1 MVYSSPNRYIIGIC
15 SLLLVFVI
23 SIAFA
28 GLFPYQN
35 YKDTSSSVS
44 IDHTI
49 ATGAGIRAGV
59 DDNDGSIEQKNHG
72 AVLIDSYIP
81 LSTSDVD
88 TVEDIQSFSSTTKE
102 DTSTLS
108 TLSTSS
114 ITKKSDETIKPNTP
128 ISNLI
133 DNNNRLEVEES
144 DEQPDGTININN
156 DNDHL
161 DDEEGILQR
170 CIYSIKHANLN
181 SNNMMDT
188 YEYIIFLQNL
198 IKSSKLYDEMTELK
212 FYNDLPEELIN
223 NFESLSCLC
232 SFALCCIDGIGIY
245 IDNNDVGS
253 LETICVDTMNVI
265 EETLG

>member
-1 MVYSSPNRYIIGIC
+1 MVCSSPNRYIIGLC

-28 GLFPYQN
+28 NIFPYQDTFE
-35 YKDTSSSVS
+35 DTSSSV
-44 IDHTI
+44 DHHHTI
-49 ATGAGIRAGV
+49 ANGAGIEVGV
-59 DDNDGSIEQKNHG
+59 DEDDGSDEETNHG
-72 AVLIDSYIP
+72 VVLIDSYTL
-81 LSTSDVD
+81 LSTSGETID
-88 TVEDIQSFSSTTKE
+88 DIQSFSSAIE
-102 DTSTLS
+102 DDA
-108 TLSTSS
+108 STSS
-114 ITKKSDETIKPNTP
+114 IIKSSDKTTVPNASMP
-128 ISNLI
+128 NLI
-133 DNNNRLEVEES
+133 DNNNILEAEAA
-144 DEQPDGTININN
+144 DEQPDSTININN
-156 DNDHL
+156 DNDIDLNHQD
-161 DDEEGILQR
+161 DDEDILQR

-198 IKSSKLYDEMTELK
+198 IKSSRLYDEMTELK
-212 FYNDLPEELIN
+212 FYNDLPEELTN

-245 IDNNDVGS
+245 IDKSDDGS

>member
-1 MVYSSPNRYIIGIC
+1 MVYSSPNRYIIGLC

-88 TVEDIQSFSSTTKE
+88 TVEDIQSFSSATKE

-108 TLSTSS
+108 TSS
-114 ITKKSDETIKPNTP
+114 ITKNSDETIIEADTSMP
-128 ISNLI
+128 NLI
-133 DNNNRLEVEES
+133 DNNNILEAETA
-144 DEQPDGTININN
+144 DEQPDSTININN
-156 DNDHL
+156 DNDIDLPL
-161 DDEEGILQR
+161 DEDILQR

-188 YEYIIFLQNL
+188 YEYIIFLKNL

>member
-1 MVYSSPNRYIIGIC
+1 MVCSSPNRYIIGLC

-28 GLFPYQN
+28 NIFPYQ
-35 YKDTSSSVS
+35 DTFSATA
-44 IDHTI
+44 DHHHTI
-49 ATGAGIRAGV
+49 ATGAGIRASA

-72 AVLIDSYIP
+72 VVLIDSYIP
-81 LSTSDVD
+81 LSTSDE
-88 TVEDIQSFSSTTKE
+88 TVEDIYIFESAE
-102 DTSTLS
+102 DTSTW
-108 TLSTSS
+108 TSTSS
-114 ITKKSDETIKPNTP
+114 MIKSSDKTTVPDTSMP
-128 ISNLI
+128 NLI
-133 DNNNRLEVEES
+133 DNNNILEAEAA
-144 DEQPDGTININN
+144 DEQPDSTINI
-156 DNDHL
+156 DNDANDIDLPL
-161 DDEEGILQR
+161 DEDILQR
-170 CIYSIKHANLN
+170 CIYSLKHANLN

-188 YEYIIFLQNL
+188 YEYIIFLKNL
-198 IKSSKLYDEMTELK
+198 IKSSKLYDEIEELK

-245 IDNNDVGS
+245 IDNNDDGS

>member
-1 MVYSSPNRYIIGIC
+1 MVCNSPNRYIIGLC
-15 SLLLVFVI
+15 SLLLVFII

-81 LSTSDVD
+81 LSASDVD
-88 TVEDIQSFSSTTKE
+88 TVEDIYILESVAKD
-102 DTSTLS
+102 DTLT
-108 TLSTSS
+108 STSS
-114 ITKKSDETIKPNTP
+114 ITKSSDETIEANTSMP
-128 ISNLI
+128 NLI
-133 DNNNRLEVEES
+133 DNNNILEVEAA
-144 DEQPDGTININN
+144 DEQPDSTININN

-161 DDEEGILQR
+161 DDDEGILQR

-181 SNNMMDT
+181 SNTMMDT

-198 IKSSKLYDEMTELK
+198 IKRSKSYDGMIELK
-212 FYNDLPEELIN
+212 FYNDLPEELMK
-223 NFESLSCLC
+223 NFKSLSCLC
-232 SFALCCIDGIGIY
+232 SFALCCKDGIGIY
-245 IDNNDVGS
+245 IDNNDDGS